1 MSVPAAYVGIILI
14 WATTPLAIQWS
25 SESVG
30 FVFGLTARMVLGA
43 VVCLLVMLMLRV
55 RFVWHKEA
63 LLAYLASGL
72 GIYAAMICVYWAS
85 QYITS
90 GLVSVVYGLLPMVT
104 TVVAALWLSE
114 SLWKANKLVGIL
126 LGIVGLLV
134 IFNPEDH
141 LSMATLM
148 GVSGVLAS
156 VVLHSISMVWV
167 KRIGAQVSPLAQT
180 AGGLWVALPAYLLT
194 WLVLGNEL
202 PQAIPMKTALAIVY
216 LAVVGSVLGF
226 MLFYYALKQVSAGAI
241 ALITLITPVL
251 ALCIGRVFNNEP
263 LSWQIAVGALFILLG
278 LALHHWGD
286 KWLALMR
293 RSDSQQVG

>member
-43 VVCLLVMLMLRV
+43 AVALLVMLMLRV

-63 LLAYLASGL
+63 LLAYLASGI
-72 GIYAAMICVYWAS
+72 GIYAAMMCVYWAS

-104 TVVAALWLSE
+104 TVIAALWLGE
-114 SLWKANKLVGIL
+114 SMWKANKLLGIL

-134 IFNPEDH
+134 IFNPDDH
-141 LSMATLM
+141 LGMATLM

-156 VVLHSISMVWV
+156 VVLHSISMVWI
-167 KRIGAQVSPLAQT
+167 KRIGADVSPLAQT

-194 WLVLGNEL
+194 WFVLGNEL
-202 PQAIPMKTALAIVY
+202 PQEVPMKAALAILY

-251 ALCIGRVFNNEP
+251 ALCIGNVFNNES
-263 LSWQIAVGALFILLG
+263 LSWQIAVGALFILSG

-293 RSDSQQVG
+293 SVNRP

>member
-55 RFVWHKEA
+55 RFVCHKEA

-72 GIYAAMICVYWAS
+72 GIYAAMMCVYWAS

-104 TVVAALWLSE
+104 TVVAALWLGE
-114 SLWKANKLVGIL
+114 SMWKVNKLVGIL

-141 LSMATLM
+141 LSMVTLM

-156 VVLHSISMVWV
+156 VVLHSISMVWI
-167 KRIGAQVSPLAQT
+167 KRIGVDVSPLAQT

-194 WLVLGNEL
+194 WFVMGNEL
-202 PQAIPMKTALAIVY
+202 PQEIPMKAAMAIVY

-251 ALCIGRVFNNEP
+251 ALGIGSAFNNET
-263 LSWQIAVGALFILLG
+263 LSWQIAVGALFILSG

-286 KWLALMR
+286 KWLVLER
-293 RSDSQQVG
+293 RA